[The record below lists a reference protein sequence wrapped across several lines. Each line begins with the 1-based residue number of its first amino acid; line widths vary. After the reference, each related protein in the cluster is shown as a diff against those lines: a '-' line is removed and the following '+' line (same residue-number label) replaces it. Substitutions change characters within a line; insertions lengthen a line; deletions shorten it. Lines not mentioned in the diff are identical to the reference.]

1 MVIGN
6 RPITNLQITQLQI
19 TMNTFTKESVKKL
32 SASLN
37 EPEWML
43 EFRLKAFALYE
54 SMPMPTTKDEAW
66 RRTNLRFMPWNEF
79 GPSVNGD
86 AAVDAAV
93 PSFLGEQL
101 TEDKVGGSLLQI
113 DGVTKQYELSDELQA
128 QGVIFCDMHTAVAQ
142 YPDLIQKYFMTE
154 GVQPEEGKFAA
165 LHAAFWRGG
174 TFLYVPKNIIAAAP
188 LHSVL
193 WSVNGKTFTHTL
205 VIVEEGAEAVF
216 MDEYA
221 SADTESSGLHNGAI
235 ELLVRDNASL
245 IYAGLQDFGS
255 NIWQFNHE
263 RGRVGRYGRLDWV
276 TSMMGTR
283 LTKAF
288 QTLEMDGLGSWGRMS
303 GIFFTNGHQH
313 LDLDTQQNHNA
324 PETTSDLLYK
334 GALREHSRTVWQ
346 GMIKALPGSQKID
359 GFQANRN
366 LMLDKTARADSI
378 PGLEIEADDVICTH
392 ASAIGKLDPEE
403 IFYLMSRGIPR
414 ETAVE
419 MSVQGFFDP
428 LMRRIPFEGVRN
440 RIFDRIVE
448 KIY

>member
-1 MVIGN
+1 MSTFSKDSVI
-6 RPITNLQITQLQI
+6 
-19 TMNTFTKESVKKL
+19 KL

-43 EFRLKAFALYE
+43 QRRLQAWDLYE
-54 SMPMPTTKDEAW
+54 SLPMPSTNDEDW
-66 RRTNLRFMPWNEF
+66 RRTNIRRLKLDQI

-86 AAVDAAV
+86 AAVDAEI
-93 PSFLGEQL
+93 PEFLGKQL
-101 TEDKVGGSLLQI
+101 TEDVAGGTMLQI
-113 DGVTKQYELSDELQA
+113 DGVTRQLEVSDELKA
-128 QGVIFCDMHTAVAQ
+128 QGVIFCDMHTAVADH
-142 YPDLIQKYFMTE
+142 PDLVQKYFMTE
-154 GVQPEEGKFAA
+154 GVLPNEGKFAA

-174 TFLYVPKNIIAAAP
+174 TFLYVPKNVQVAAP

-205 VIVEEGAEAVF
+205 VIIEQSSEAIL

-221 SADTESSGLHNGAI
+221 SAGGDGQGLHNGCV

-245 IYAGLQDFGS
+245 IYAGLQDFGQ

-263 RGRVGRYGRLDWV
+263 RGRIGRDGKLDWV
-276 TSMMGTR
+276 TSMMGSR
-283 LTKAF
+283 LTKVY
-288 QTLEMDGLGSWGRMS
+288 QTLELDQPGGWGRMS
-303 GIFFTNGHQH
+303 GIFFTNGRQH

-324 PETTSDLLYK
+324 ADTVSDLLYK
-334 GALREHSRTVWQ
+334 GALREKSRTVWQ
-346 GMIKALPGSQKID
+346 GMIKALPGSQRID

-378 PGLEIEADDVICTH
+378 PGLEIEADDVACTH
-392 ASAIGKLDPEE
+392 ASAIGQLDEE
-403 IFYLMSRGIPR
+403 ELFYLMSRGIPR
-414 ETAVE
+414 NTAVE

-428 LMRRIPFEGVRN
+428 LMRRIPFEGVRK

-448 KIY
+448 KIYV